1 MTREDHVDITPSPR
15 VLRMLG
21 QIDFAPWQ
29 CLAELIDNSIDAFI
43 DQVSEGQPPINP
55 KISISLPTEQQL
67 KDRSGYVEVADN
79 GRGMSVV
86 QMSDAVRAGYS
97 GNDPVEKMG
106 LFGMGFNISTARLGR
121 RTEVWTTTAD
131 SPDWTGIVIDFDE
144 LEKSAEFSAPV
155 ITKPKTEVEISNED
169 HGTRI
174 RISRLEPDRI
184 RALTR
189 GAGKRKTMVRLGK
202 IYGQIMHNMGIVL
215 SFDGDRVHPKKHC
228 VWDQKRSVD
237 SARFGRIPAILPI
250 EHELPS
256 RRFCTTCWVWLA
268 DIDENCSACG
278 HSNNVVERKRTLKGW
293 LGIQRY
299 FDKEHYGIDLIRNGR
314 VIEELDKSL
323 FSFVDEGGEKLFE
336 YPVDATHWG
345 GRIVGELE
353 IDFVRVSHQKDSF
366 DKLDPEWKRV
376 VDIVRGQSPIQ
387 PQIAKRMS
395 LMENTSPLARLFAG
409 YRKGKAGLKDLVP
422 GTADGRGLNSGP
434 VLEYLDRFHAGETD
448 FQSDD
453 KWYDLV
459 LQAERAK
466 KGGTSSG
473 AGDASGDFPIDED
486 DDDLADEDNSENNS
500 DGTES
505 PNGENQGLNSG
516 GTEPRKRK
524 DDRLSGPYELNFLP
538 GNPAIFVEAYEHDQ
552 DLGGHAYTVQPE
564 AYTFKFNYNGQA
576 QLFEESLVQPVDC
589 LLIDLAHHFLAVS
602 QQSPREYPVSMIER
616 KLRNEYFPE
625 NSTILSEA
633 ASSAGAILDSL
644 KRHYVVQLPEMAPI
658 DENLVPISQKDHIVR
673 AAQRAESVSR
683 PEAEAKIVDGTF
695 VEYVSNEFIPD
706 LVKLWPATVTNG
718 NFFTTPVE
726 AQEDPHT
733 SFAFKE
739 LVDAMEDVVWL
750 KEGGSSAINKDRAW
764 RLRYAKSVASLRLIE
779 SWQV

>member
-1 MTREDHVDITPSPR
+1 MNQENHVDITPSPR

-43 DQVSEGQPPINP
+43 DQVGEGLPPVNP

-67 KDRSGYVEVADN
+67 KDGSGCVEVADN
-79 GRGMSVV
+79 GRGMSLK

-131 SPDWTGIVIDFDE
+131 SADWTGIVIDFDD
-144 LEKSAEFSAPV
+144 LEKRAKFSAPI
-155 ITKPKTEVEISNED
+155 ITKPKTEIELNNED

-174 RISRLEPDRI
+174 RVSRLEAERI

-215 SFDGDRVHPKKHC
+215 SFDGDRVVPKKHC

-237 SARFGRIPAILPI
+237 SAKFGRIPAIMPI

-256 RRFCTTCWVWLA
+256 RRFCTTCWVWFA
-268 DIDENCSACG
+268 DIDEHCSACG
-278 HSNNVVERKRTLKGW
+278 HSDNVVDRKRTLKGW

-299 FDKEHYGIDLIRNGR
+299 FDKDHYGIDLIRNGR

-323 FSFVDEGGEKLFE
+323 FSFVDEGGDKLFE

-376 VDIVRGQSPIQ
+376 IDIVRGQSPIQ
-387 PQIAKRMS
+387 PQIAKRMT

-434 VLEYLDRFHAGETD
+434 ILEYLERFHEGEAD
-448 FQSDD
+448 YQNDD
-453 KWYDLV
+453 KWYELV

-473 AGDASGDFPIDED
+473 ADDASGDFPIDD
-486 DDDLADEDNSENNS
+486 DDDADDSENGPEEDEHSTDGAQNS
-500 DGTES
+500 TNEKS
-505 PNGENQGLNSG
+505 
-516 GTEPRKRK
+516 EPIRVK
-524 DDRLSGPYELNFLP
+524 DLRLSGPYELNFLP
-538 GNPAIFVEAYEHDQ
+538 GNPAIVVEAYEYDQ
-552 DLGGHAYTVQPE
+552 NLGEQAYSVQPE

-616 KLRNEYFPE
+616 ILRNTYFPE
-625 NSTILSEA
+625 NSTVLSEA
-633 ASSAGAILDSL
+633 ANSAGALLDSL
-644 KRHYVVQLPEMAPI
+644 KRHYVVQLPDQAPI
-658 DENLVPISQKDHIVR
+658 DSDLAPSSQKDHIFR
-673 AAQRAESVSR
+673 SAQRAESISR
-683 PEAEAKIVDGTF
+683 QEVETKIVDGTF
-695 VEYVSNEFIPD
+695 VEYVSNEFISD
-706 LVKLWPATVTNG
+706 LVKIWPHIVTNG
-718 NFFTTPVE
+718 NFFSTPLDD
-726 AQEDPHT
+726 QEDPQT
-733 SFAFKE
+733 SFVFSE

-764 RLRYAKSVASLRLIE
+764 RLRYAKSIASLRLIE

>member
-1 MTREDHVDITPSPR
+1 MNQDNQLDITPSPR

-43 DQVSEGQPPINP
+43 DQVSADKPPINP
-55 KISISLPTEQQL
+55 KIRISLPTEAQL
-67 KDRSGYVEVADN
+67 KDGSGHVEVADN
-79 GRGMSVV
+79 GCGMTVD
-86 QMSDAVRAGYS
+86 QIGEAVRAGYS

-131 SPDWTGIVIDFDE
+131 ASDWTGIIIDFDN
-144 LEKSAEFSAPV
+144 LEKSKKFYAPL
-155 ITKPKTEVEISNED
+155 ITQPKSEVELYNGD

-174 RISRLEPDRI
+174 RVSRLEADRI

-189 GAGKRKTMVRLGK
+189 GAGKRKTATRLGK
-202 IYGQIMHNMGIVL
+202 IYGQIMQNMGIVISL
-215 SFDGDRVHPKKHC
+215 DGNHVYPKKHC
-228 VWDQKRSVD
+228 VWDKRRSVD
-237 SARFGRIPAILPI
+237 SARFGRIPAVLPI
-250 EHELPS
+250 EHEFPS
-256 RRFCTTCWVWLA
+256 RRFCSTCWVWLT
-268 DIDENCSACG
+268 DIEEDCSACG
-278 HSNNVVERKRTLKGW
+278 SSNHVVERSRKLKGW

-323 FSFVDEGGEKLFE
+323 FSFVDESGDKLFE

-376 VDIVRGQSPIQ
+376 VEVVRGHSPIQ
-387 PQIAKRMS
+387 PQIAKRLS
-395 LMENTSPLARLFAG
+395 LPENTSPLAKLFAG

-434 VLEYLDRFHAGETD
+434 ILDYLQRFHDGESD
-448 FQSDD
+448 YQSDD

-459 LQAERAK
+459 LQVEQAK
-466 KGGTSSG
+466 KGGSSSG

-486 DDDLADEDNSENNS
+486 YEEDGDPNDHEENDATSNFDQAEDEQNF
-500 DGTES
+500 
-505 PNGENQGLNSG
+505 
-516 GTEPRKRK
+516 EPEKRK
-524 DDRLSGPYELNFLP
+524 DDRLSGLYEITFLP
-538 GNPAIFVEAYEHDQ
+538 GSPAIKVEAYEHDQ
-552 DLGGHAYTVQPE
+552 DVGDKAYSVQPE

-589 LLIDLAHHFLAVS
+589 LLIDLAHHFLAVA
-602 QQSPREYPVSMIER
+602 QQSPRDYPVSMIEQSLR
-616 KLRNEYFPE
+616 KEYFPE
-625 NSTILSEA
+625 YSTTLYEA
-633 ASSAGAILDSL
+633 ENSAGALLTSL
-644 KRHYVVQLPEMAPI
+644 KLHYVSQLPEVAPI
-658 DENLVPISQKDHIVR
+658 DQNLIPKNQQEYLFR
-673 AAQRAESVSR
+673 AAQRAESASR
-683 PEAEAKIVDGTF
+683 ADAEAKITDGTF

-706 LVKLWPATVTNG
+706 LIKAWPLIVANG
-718 NFFTTPVE
+718 EFFSISIEVE
-726 AQEDPHT
+726 ENLGE
-733 SFAFKE
+733 SLVLNE
-739 LVDAMEDVVWL
+739 LVDAIEDVVWL

-764 RLRYAKSVASLRLIE
+764 RLRYAKSLASLRLVE